1 MKRFLIAVFAIAL
14 LAGAPLV
21 AQYEDPEV
29 DETQTEL
36 QAEGEVEVEVQTDEL
51 DVEADLTAE
60 EDEFGT
66 EDDLMADDEFGDD
79 ELPATGSELPLA
91 GLLGLLSLVGAV
103 AIRARS

>member
-36 QAEGEVEVEVQTDEL
+36 QTEGEVEADVQTDEF
-51 DVEADLTAE
+51 DAEADLTAE

-66 EDDLMADDEFGDD
+66 EDEFGDD

-91 GLLGLLSLVGAV
+91 GLLGLLSVAGAV

>member
-36 QAEGEVEVEVQTDEL
+36 QTEGEVEVDVETDEV
-51 DVEADLTAE
+51 DAEADLTAE

-66 EDDLMADDEFGDD
+66 EDDLTADDEFGND